1 MESFVHESR
10 LKMKIAPPV
19 IFPSL
24 PVSVQPFKASG
35 SFKNAS
41 CKFES
46 INIFLRKKTYQF
58 SVKE

>member
-1 MESFVHESR
+1 MESFVHE
-10 LKMKIAPPV
+10 KIAPPV

-58 SVKE
+58 RKN